1 MVKTFLKTFFIWK
14 HGFRIFK
21 EKSKTFFESIFQRG
35 GNIFENI
42 FFLKHIISDFFERK
56 EQNILAR
63 KRQFFVKII
72 FFRGNFLKENP
83 FFLKTLS

>member
-1 MVKTFLKTFFIWK
+1 MKTFFIWK

-42 FFLKHIISDFFERK
+42 FFLKRIISDFFER
-56 EQNILAR
+56 EQQNILE
-63 KRQFFVKII
+63 KDIFFVKII
-72 FFRGNFLKENP
+72 FFRGNF
-83 FFLKTLS
+83 